1 MTVRSWDLTALLNA
15 ADPDST
21 LPERNLWLVRL
32 LEWLRHAAPG
42 DAQDEGN
49 PAPSGTPL
57 PLRRLKHLLNV
68 LERHPDHAQ
77 RFAGVIA
84 GVWTELDAVSLFA
97 DVGFA
102 PRTAL
107 WGEFLSRLR
116 RRVLPASADTRQLSE
131 LFELLFPD
139 AADEAWLAAMDDELV
154 RRLGL
159 LFAAA
164 PVERWRREIV
174 DGITVL
180 VSQVRAAGF
189 APAMRLRMDAALQQ
203 QRPFQSLVSA
213 WEGVERV
220 LRDPG
225 NPRRP
230 LTPALQY
237 LRGLLDR
244 CRSAARSVPGHLEA
258 HGVSVDLIFAVE
270 QMLARIDRIE
280 ALLACLLSPDP
291 GPELRRLTLTLVREV
306 HERRS
311 IRTLFAEH
319 YSLLARKLTERS
331 AETGEHYITRTP
343 AEYRDML
350 RRAAGGG
357 SVIAGTTLGKFALA
371 ALGLTAFW
379 GGFWAGMLYALS
391 FVLVHLLHWTVATK
405 QPAMTAPALATRLR
419 DITRSVTRDDGLDG
433 FVDEVAHLFRSQV
446 AGIVGNVA
454 AVVPLVLLAQG
465 LGHWLWGS
473 TPISAAQAHYVLHSL
488 DLLGPTLLFA
498 AFTGVLLFVSSLIAG
513 WVENWFVFQR
523 LDSAIAW
530 NPRIVAVLGQAR
542 AQRWAAWWR
551 ANISGLTANFSLG
564 LLLGLVPAVLAF
576 FGLGIEVR
584 HVTLSAG
591 QLTAAA
597 GALGPALLASG
608 DFWRCVVAILGVG
621 MLNVGV
627 SFYCAFR
634 VALRAQ
640 GVRVSDRRRVRNA
653 VLARLRQSPRSFF
666 LPPPG

>member
-1 MTVRSWDLTALLNA
+1 MPRRAMRGTRA
-15 ADPDST
+15 T
-21 LPERNLWLVRL
+21 LPVRYT
-32 LEWLRHAAPG
+32 AAAAA
-42 DAQDEGN
+42 AQ
-49 PAPSGTPL
+49 A
-57 PLRRLKHLLNV
+57 LLNV

-213 WEGVERV
+213 WEGVERA

-350 RRAAGGG
+350 RRAAWGG

-433 FVDEVAHLFRSQV
+433 FVDEVGTSSARRWPASSAMWRPWCPWCCWPRAWGTGCGAARPSAPPRRTTCCIRS
-446 AGIVGNVA
+446 
-454 AVVPLVLLAQG
+454 
-465 LGHWLWGS
+465 
-473 TPISAAQAHYVLHSL
+473 TCSARPCCLRRS
-488 DLLGPTLLFA
+488 
-498 AFTGVLLFVSSLIAG
+498 
-513 WVENWFVFQR
+513 
-523 LDSAIAW
+523 
-530 NPRIVAVLGQAR
+530 
-542 AQRWAAWWR
+542 
-551 ANISGLTANFSLG
+551 
-564 LLLGLVPAVLAF
+564 PACCC
-576 FGLGIEVR
+576 
-584 HVTLSAG
+584 SC
-591 QLTAAA
+591 
-597 GALGPALLASG
+597 PA
-608 DFWRCVVAILGVG
+608 
-621 MLNVGV
+621 
-627 SFYCAFR
+627 
-634 VALRAQ
+634 
-640 GVRVSDRRRVRNA
+640 
-653 VLARLRQSPRSFF
+653 
-666 LPPPG
+666 